1 MANDNDAGRSGT
13 SDGVQIG
20 VPMPEGLHLDAAVG
34 AQSGATTVRDNDDV
48 PPTTTL
54 SRATAGLVAKQLL
67 GEGGMGSVYLVH
79 EPELGR
85 DVATKVL
92 SEALASDEHYR
103 KAFVAEARVSAQ
115 LQHPAIVPV
124 HSIACT
130 PDGSLSFTMQV
141 VQGQNMR
148 DWMRSDHYPIGSRER
163 LEQGLEIFMKVC
175 DALAFAHSRRIL
187 HCDVKPENVMV
198 GDYGRVYLMD
208 WGLARSLDSDER
220 PGVAGTPAYMSP
232 EQARNER
239 LDERSDVF
247 GLGAIL
253 FELIAGE
260 PPYGRASSETCLARA
275 ASGRISDIMQLV
287 RHMGVSR
294 RVCRIAA
301 KAVAVDPSDRYQT
314 VSELREA
321 AHQFLRSG
329 LHLPRQAYARG
340 TLIVREGET
349 EDTAYMIVSGRCRV
363 FRSHGDQQKT
373 LRELGPGDIFG
384 ELSLLL
390 NTARTASVIVEEE
403 CTVLVIDRNT
413 LESSGAMEGW
423 TAELLRALATRFRQ
437 TEARLED

>member
-1 MANDNDAGRSGT
+1 MGNDDDTGQSGAAEE
-13 SDGVQIG
+13 VQIG
-20 VPMPEGLHLDAAVG
+20 VPLPAGLLSKADQG
-34 AQSGATTVRDNDDV
+34 AQSGVTTVRDNDEV
-48 PPTTTL
+48 PATTDMSCT
-54 SRATAGLVAKQLL
+54 TAGLITKKLL

-85 DVATKVL
+85 DVARKVL
-92 SEALASDEHYR
+92 SKALGSDEHYR
-103 KAFVAEARVSAQ
+103 KAFIAEARVSAH

-124 HSIACT
+124 HSMACT
-130 PDGSLSFTMQV
+130 PDGTLSFTMQV
-141 VQGQNMR
+141 VQGQNLR
-148 DWMRSDHYPIGSRER
+148 DWMRSDNYPIGSRER

-175 DALAFAHSRRIL
+175 EALAFAHSRRIL
-187 HCDVKPENVMV
+187 HCDLKPENVMV

-208 WGLARSLDSDER
+208 WGLARSLDSDEQ

-253 FELIAGE
+253 FELVSGE
-260 PPYGRASSETCLARA
+260 PPYGRASSDTCLARA
-275 ASGRISDIMQLV
+275 VTGRISDILTVV
-287 RHMGVSR
+287 RNMGISR
-294 RVCRIAA
+294 RVCRVAA
-301 KAVAVDPSDRYQT
+301 KAVAVLPSERYQS

-321 AHQFLRSG
+321 VHQFLRSG

-340 TLIVREGET
+340 TVIVREGEI

-363 FRSHGDQQKT
+363 FRAAGDQEKT

-390 NTARTASVIVEEE
+390 ESPRTASVVVEEE
-403 CTVLVIDRNT
+403 CTVLVIDRST

-423 TAELLRALATRFRQ
+423 TAELLRALAKRFRQ